1 MVIGFTAG
9 LMVGALAAVA
19 NASTGYIIV
28 AALGLGI
35 PLAIFGMIYDALL
48 DAGKLN
54 FGYAAPTALYG
65 TLTFPIARLLQE
77 LLLTAIFGQGI
88 TLQQESGVLSFLA
101 YQAIMGFGYGIGFL
115 MIHGQIIELSAWRA
129 YRKQAREEG
138 RRATQ
143 DRRKARMM
151 LLESVPEFAD
161 CCAVSAGL
169 ALVADRTML

>member
-1 MVIGFTAG
+1 VRGLRRRLKIPGMVIGFVTG
-9 LMVGALAAVA
+9 LLVGALAAVGGAPA
-19 NASTGYIIV
+19 NFIII

-65 TLTFPIARLLQE
+65 VLTFPIARLLQE

-88 TLQQESGVLSFLA
+88 TLQQESGVLSFLV

-115 MIHGQIIELSAWRA
+115 MIHNQIIEMSAWRE
-129 YRKQAREEG
+129 YRKHTREE
-138 RRATQ
+138 REREQPQTAEK
-143 DRRKARMM
+143 KA
-151 LLESVPEFAD
+151 
-161 CCAVSAGL
+161 
-169 ALVADRTML
+169 

>member
-1 MVIGFTAG
+1 MRILRWLKIPGMVIGLTAG
-9 LMVGALAAVA
+9 LMVGAVAAVA

-65 TLTFPIARLLQE
+65 ILTFPIARLVQE
-77 LLLTAIFGQGI
+77 LLLTTIYGQGI
-88 TLQQESGVLSFLA
+88 TLQQEAGVLSFLV

-115 MIHGQIIELSAWRA
+115 MIHNQIIEMSAWRA
-129 YRKQAREEG
+129 YRKQAREEKREKG
-138 RRATQ
+138 QPQAAEKQ
-143 DRRKARMM
+143 A
-151 LLESVPEFAD
+151 
-161 CCAVSAGL
+161 
-169 ALVADRTML
+169 

>member
-1 MVIGFTAG
+1 
-9 LMVGALAAVA
+9 VGALAAVA
-19 NASTGYIIV
+19 NAPANFIII

-35 PLAIFGMIYDALL
+35 PLAIFGIIYDVLL

-65 TLTFPIARLLQE
+65 VLTFPIARLLQE

-115 MIHGQIIELSAWRA
+115 MIHGQIIEMSAWRQ
-129 YRKQAREEG
+129 YRRHIREEKRSQTAEKQA
-138 RRATQ
+138 
-143 DRRKARMM
+143 
-151 LLESVPEFAD
+151 
-161 CCAVSAGL
+161 
-169 ALVADRTML
+169 